1 VARRKIWTDVRLGA
15 RLGGSIPPSST
26 IFSVPAHNNHIKPV
40 ASSLG
45 VITSEYLPHFCSL
58 FTKIDFGTA
67 MYEILVSINNSKA
80 TMKLNFFSSNV
91 LFFGSLFAGSLHV
104 QLTKWEKY
112 AGTKFKIVLLVLF
125 TSQILAITGMFN
137 KLPEN
142 SMSLVLDNIF
152 EPMAF
157 VCGLIMLVFLFALTF
172 YTLAVAKLTKS
183 IIG

>member
-1 VARRKIWTDVRLGA
+1 MGCPRYARYYSPRVFAPKR
-15 RLGGSIPPSST
+15 
-26 IFSVPAHNNHIKPV
+26 
-40 ASSLG
+40 G
-45 VITSEYLPHFCSL
+45 VITSEYLPYFCSL

-67 MYEILVSINNSKA
+67 MYEISVNINNSKA
-80 TMKLNFFSSNV
+80 TMKLNFFTSNV
-91 LFFGSLFAGSLHV
+91 LVFGSLFAGSLHV

-112 AGTKFKIVLLVLF
+112 AGPKFKVVLLALF
-125 TSQILAITGMFN
+125 TSQILAITAMFN

-152 EPMAF
+152 EPIAF

-172 YTLAVAKLTKS
+172 YTLAAAKLTKS

>member
-1 VARRKIWTDVRLGA
+1 
-15 RLGGSIPPSST
+15 
-26 IFSVPAHNNHIKPV
+26 
-40 ASSLG
+40 
-45 VITSEYLPHFCSL
+45 
-58 FTKIDFGTA
+58 
-67 MYEILVSINNSKA
+67 
-80 TMKLNFFSSNV
+80 MKLNFFSSNV

>member
-1 VARRKIWTDVRLGA
+1 
-15 RLGGSIPPSST
+15 
-26 IFSVPAHNNHIKPV
+26 
-40 ASSLG
+40 
-45 VITSEYLPHFCSL
+45 
-58 FTKIDFGTA
+58 

-112 AGTKFKIVLLVLF
+112 AGTKFKVVLLALF

-142 SMSLVLDNIF
+142 SMSLVSDNIF
-152 EPMAF
+152 EPMAL

-172 YTLAVAKLTKS
+172 YTLAAAKLTKS